1 MKSVSHIR
9 SKISNKSFNVSNT
22 PGWYIWWF
30 DENGMKEIL
39 QPVIN
44 ELDTTKIA
52 RKKIDGKDYYAL
64 YFGISKDLKGRIKW
78 HIAQK
83 HTDSQVKNGTIS
95 TLRHTIGSLLGLPM
109 RKSEKAV
116 NDFMDAHCVLE
127 YYNCDT
133 LEEAKAKETD
143 ALTKG
148 YYPLNI
154 QGNKAVPKDV
164 LSQIRSSRKK
174 FGKQ

>member
-64 YFGISKDLKGRIKW
+64 YFGISKDLKGRIIW
-78 HIAQK
+78 HVSQH
-83 HTDSQVKNGTIS
+83 HTPSSVKSGFLS
-95 TLRHTIGSLLGLPM
+95 TLRQTLSALLGLPM
-109 RKSEKAV
+109 TQSEKAV
-116 NDFMDAHCVLE
+116 NDFMDKHCVLE
-127 YYNCDT
+127 YDYCKT
-133 LEEAKAKETD
+133 IAEAKQKEKS
-143 ALTKG
+143 ALTEG

-154 QGNKAVPKDV
+154 QSNKGVPKQATSK
-164 LSQIRSSRKK
+164 LTQLRKK
-174 FGKQ
+174 YRK